1 MCSVNSNIDQ
11 LGKSMADKKQKDI
24 IFGIDSFGDIP
35 KDEKGKL
42 MTHAAA
48 IRQVIKE
55 AVLAD
60 KLGIDVI
67 ALGEHHRADFAI
79 SSPETVLAGIATVTK
94 HIKLATGVT
103 VLSSDDPVRVFER
116 FATLDA
122 LSNGRAQIILGR
134 GSFTESFPLFGY
146 EMEDY
151 EVLFEEKLELM
162 AEVLKEDPVT
172 WEGTTRAALK
182 NADIFP
188 KTESGRIHTSIGVGG
203 SPESVVRAA
212 KYGFPLMVAVIG
224 GSPERFV
231 PFVELYKQSG
241 EEFGTDTS
249 EIGLHSP
256 GFIAD
261 TDEEA
266 MRIAWPAHK
275 TNFDRIGRTRGWP
288 PMTKEHFDNEVAHG
302 SLYIGSPETVAQKM
316 TKAIKVL
323 GVNRFD
329 LVYGG
334 GPMPAEARIRMI
346 ELYAKKVI
354 PRIRELLSD
363 KK

>member
-1 MCSVNSNIDQ
+1 MPTHEGRTMTVQ
-11 LGKSMADKKQKDI
+11 TKKNTKKL

-35 KDEKGKL
+35 KDSDGKL
-42 MTHAAA
+42 MSHAAA
-48 IRQVIKE
+48 IRQVVDE
-55 AVLAD
+55 AILAD

-67 ALGEHHRADFAI
+67 ALGEHHRSDFSI
-79 SSPETVLAGIATVTK
+79 SSPETVLAGIATQTK
-94 HIKLATGVT
+94 HIKLASGVT

-134 GSFTESFPLFGY
+134 GSFTESFPLFGFN
-146 EMEDY
+146 MQDY
-151 EVLFEEKLELM
+151 ELLFEERVALM
-162 AEVLKEDPVT
+162 AEVLKEKPVT
-172 WEGTTRAALK
+172 WSGTTRPSLK
-182 NADIFP
+182 SADIFP

-203 SPESVVRAA
+203 SPQSVIRAA
-212 KYGFPLMVAVIG
+212 KYGFPLMLAVIG
-224 GSPERFV
+224 GSPDRFV
-231 PFVELYKQSG
+231 PYVELYKQAG
-241 EEFGTDTS
+241 AEFGTDTS

-266 MRIAWPAHK
+266 VRIAWPAHK

-288 PMTKEHFDNEVAHG
+288 PMTKEHFDHEVAHG

-316 TKAIKVL
+316 AKAIKAL
-323 GVNRFD
+323 GVGRFD

-334 GPMPAEARIRMI
+334 GPMPAKARIRMI
-346 ELYAKKVI
+346 ELYATKVI
-354 PRIRELLSD
+354 PRVNELVNEH
-363 KK
+363 

>member
-1 MCSVNSNIDQ
+1 MTKTADKVKSNI
-11 LGKSMADKKQKDI
+11 L
-24 IFGIDSFGDIP
+24 FGLDSFGDIP
-35 KDEKGKL
+35 VGEDGKL
-42 MTHAAA
+42 MSHAAA
-48 IRQVIKE
+48 IRQVVDE
-55 AVLAD
+55 AILAD

-67 ALGEHHRADFAI
+67 ALGEHHRADFSI
-79 SSPETVLAGIATVTK
+79 SSPETVLAGIATRTK
-94 HIKLATGVT
+94 RIKLASGVT

-116 FATLDA
+116 FATVDA

-146 EMEDY
+146 DLQDY
-151 EVLFEEKLELM
+151 DILFEEKVALF
-162 AEVLKEDPVT
+162 AEILKEKPVT
-172 WEGTTRAALK
+172 WSGTTRASLDR
-182 NADIFP
+182 ADIYP
-188 KTESGRIHTSIGVGG
+188 KTESGHIHTSIGVGG
-203 SPESVVRAA
+203 SPQSVIRAA
-212 KYGFPLMVAVIG
+212 RYGFPLMLAIIG

-231 PFVELYKQSG
+231 PYVELYHKAAA
-241 EEFGTDTS
+241 EFGTSSS
-249 EIGLHSP
+249 EIGVHSP

-266 MRIAWPAHK
+266 ERIAWPAHK

-288 PMTKEHFDNEVAHG
+288 PMQKEHFDQEVKSG

-316 TKAIKVL
+316 AKTIKIL

-334 GPMPAEARIRMI
+334 GPMPVSARLHMI

-354 PRIRELLSD
+354 PRIREILSE
-363 KK
+363 